1 MADNR
6 KGTPRPFQANLFSSS
21 PTSLTGL
28 NLSGEN
34 KPASGPIPF
43 IVPQNSSTPD
53 PFQQQLQKKDPSRD
67 LSPSNR
73 PPSDNQGLSQIDLSD
88 EIPSEDPRDEQRP
101 ETPQQ
106 QQAIFSAREPVMQLA
121 APALSSAELEISG
134 DTDSSLK
141 IDPGQTVLHGS
152 KIQQTPSPGNMGSP
166 QTTSQVNPADGA
178 GYNPYRAQN
187 LHRPTHQPA
196 YILPTP
202 SQQFV
207 PVPEPLRSTE
217 PVPFVPPEPQPE
229 IHQMAPQPMYTQQQ
243 QQPVFGQESIQPY
256 WFYVNRS
263 EYWTPF
269 SRQDSS
275 NIETAHISDSGLEE
289 SYIIPTDG
297 GRYDV
302 CLARRTR
309 QSVYWEE
316 PVSEIRRCT
325 WFYKGESDRFFVP
338 YQEEIAEKLESEYQS
353 AVLYHVWNR
362 RVELGDDG
370 YVIMHNSNAILHHA
384 HQTNEQMDFTI
395 DDQQS
400 RPRVVKRG
408 FDEMEHVYEG
418 EFAVIDHVV
427 FIVHGLGP
435 AADSRHQSVID
446 CVDDFRHVSELML
459 HSHEMPGRSQGGRV
473 EFLPVCWQSA
483 LSQDPCIVD
492 GNLKEVRLNSISRLR
507 DFNNH
512 SMIDLLFYYSP
523 LYAQVIV
530 KQIVQKM
537 NQLLTLFL
545 SRNQT
550 FAGTVSVMGHSLG
563 ACVLFDIL
571 SNQKPPGE
579 IAYEDTPKDNRET
592 VKERASIEEELAVPV
607 ATIEEAL
614 QQIGLMD
621 LVEKLKAEKMDM
633 DSLVM
638 CNGDDL
644 KELGIPLG
652 PRKKILN
659 FITEQAHIRDE
670 AKRREAEAKA
680 LAEQK
685 ARKAAEEEAKR
696 LALEGTLEPGAV
708 RDFAFRKLG
717 PGIGELV
724 VKTQQLDFSP
734 ANLFTCGS
742 PVGHMLA
749 MRGDTDR
756 IGSEYSLPTCHS
768 VLNIFHPYD
777 PMASRL
783 EPLVEPMLKV
793 KPFLVPHHKGR
804 KRFHLGMINCTK
816 FELDNS

>member
-1 MADNR
+1 
-6 KGTPRPFQANLFSSS
+6 
-21 PTSLTGL
+21 
-28 NLSGEN
+28 
-34 KPASGPIPF
+34 
-43 IVPQNSSTPD
+43 
-53 PFQQQLQKKDPSRD
+53 
-67 LSPSNR
+67 
-73 PPSDNQGLSQIDLSD
+73 
-88 EIPSEDPRDEQRP
+88 
-101 ETPQQ
+101 
-106 QQAIFSAREPVMQLA
+106 
-121 APALSSAELEISG
+121 
-134 DTDSSLK
+134 
-141 IDPGQTVLHGS
+141 
-152 KIQQTPSPGNMGSP
+152 
-166 QTTSQVNPADGA
+166 
-178 GYNPYRAQN
+178 
-187 LHRPTHQPA
+187 
-196 YILPTP
+196 
-202 SQQFV
+202 
-207 PVPEPLRSTE
+207 
-217 PVPFVPPEPQPE
+217 
-229 IHQMAPQPMYTQQQ
+229 
-243 QQPVFGQESIQPY
+243 
-256 WFYVNRS
+256 
-263 EYWTPF
+263 
-269 SRQDSS
+269 
-275 NIETAHISDSGLEE
+275 
-289 SYIIPTDG
+289 
-297 GRYDV
+297 
-302 CLARRTR
+302 
-309 QSVYWEE
+309 
-316 PVSEIRRCT
+316 
-325 WFYKGESDRFFVP
+325 
-338 YQEEIAEKLESEYQS
+338 
-353 AVLYHVWNR
+353 
-362 RVELGDDG
+362 
-370 YVIMHNSNAILHHA
+370 
-384 HQTNEQMDFTI
+384 
-395 DDQQS
+395 
-400 RPRVVKRG
+400 
-408 FDEMEHVYEG
+408 
-418 EFAVIDHVV
+418 
-427 FIVHGLGP
+427 
-435 AADSRHQSVID
+435 
-446 CVDDFRHVSELML
+446 
-459 HSHEMPGRSQGGRV
+459 
-473 EFLPVCWQSA
+473 
-483 LSQDPCIVD
+483 
-492 GNLKEVRLNSISRLR
+492 
-507 DFNNH
+507 
-512 SMIDLLFYYSP
+512 MIDLLFYYSP

-804 KRFHLGMINCTK
+804 KRFHLEIKENLGRMGANLKRQIIEGVKQTWQQLNEFARSHYRREDTDGQDTAV
-816 FELDNS
+816 ELDSSQQQQSEPEAVVEQSASETSEEEIHMGNLNGGRRIDYVLQEKPIESLNEYLFALSSHFSYWQSEDTALLILKEVYSSAVRDGPK